1 MDHPGVAAGAELL
14 LEPHQI
20 HRELPHPL
28 LQGLNSQRQGEAD
41 GNAVIVR
48 EREGEVALVLQP
60 SVQFQVPGLHVG
72 VGIRPRRVLHP
83 SLAAVVDAQHIF
95 RGVKCGVIALH
106 VEVVIH
112 EIDAGE
118 QVILGHNSFPS
129 LTMKLEDTAPSAL
142 RQRAGKTV
150 ICHDALQHGFPSF
163 QSRSTRSQERCINS
177 RSWVTTNTI
186 RPCRARF
193 RITPDTSTMRA

>member
-14 LEPHQI
+14 LEPRQI
-20 HRELPHPL
+20 HRELSHPL
-28 LQGLNSQRQGEAD
+28 LQGLGGKRQGEPD
-41 GNAVIVR
+41 GNAV
-48 EREGEVALVLQP
+48 EVALMLQP
-60 SVQFQVPGLHVG
+60 AVQFQVPGLHVG

-118 QVILGHNSFPS
+118 QVILGHDP
-129 LTMKLEDTAPSAL
+129 LPGITVKLEDPASSAL
-142 RQRAGKTV
+142 CYGAGKAV
-150 ICHDALQHGFPSF
+150 VRHDALQHGSP
-163 QSRSTRSQERCINS
+163 
-177 RSWVTTNTI
+177 
-186 RPCRARF
+186 PLRAAAPGHR
-193 RITPDTSTMRA
+193 RAARTPGRG